1 MTFAQSLTR
10 NLGPEYL
17 FKFRGRASR
26 SEYWWFLLFIFLVDM
41 GLVVLIRLLPEV
53 GVIINFAIGLI
64 LLPPNIG
71 VTVRRLHDR
80 NLSGWWL
87 LIPLL
92 MLFLW
97 LATGGKGS
105 ELSNILSF
113 FMGVGFLIILL
124 LPGTPGPNR
133 FGPSP
138 ILKT

>member
-124 LPGTPGPNR
+124 LPGTPGSNR